1 MIAANARVA
10 EMSRESLSSTTVPYG
25 ADQTLYLV
33 IDRLSGTREMRVE
46 RTELEATIHDLIA
59 GCFSDPVR
67 VTCFNTLEHW
77 ARDISAEIAA
87 EIQSR
92 CDIDGV
98 ELPDHLRD
106 FVECHICAA
115 RRPER
120 VLGLSPPSGD
130 RLDLAA
136 AVAGK

>member
-10 EMSRESLSSTTVPYG
+10 EMFPESPSSTTVPYG

-33 IDRLSGTREMRVE
+33 IDRLGGTREVRFE
-46 RTELEATIHDLIA
+46 RTELEATICDLIA

-77 ARDISAEIAA
+77 VRDISAEIAV

-92 CDIDGV
+92 CDIDGLA
-98 ELPDHLRD
+98 LPDHLRD
-106 FVECHICAA
+106 FVECHVCAA
-115 RRPER
+115 RRPDD
-120 VLGLSPPSGD
+120 V
-130 RLDLAA
+130 RLPEFAR
-136 AVAGK
+136 